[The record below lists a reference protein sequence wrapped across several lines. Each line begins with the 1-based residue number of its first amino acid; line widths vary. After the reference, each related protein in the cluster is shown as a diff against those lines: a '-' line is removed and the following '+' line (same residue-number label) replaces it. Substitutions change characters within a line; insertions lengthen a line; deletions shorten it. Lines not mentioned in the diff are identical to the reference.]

1 MTENDLTIKI
11 LQGIRDDLQRSN
23 QDNAQR
29 FEVMNQRFD
38 AVNQR
43 FDAVNQRFD
52 AVNQRFEVVETVLRD
67 ISEQMVMQSRGIK
80 AAIEARASF
89 EKRVDDHEKR
99 ITELEN
105 RGPH

>member
-1 MTENDLTIKI
+1 MTDSDLTIKI

-29 FEVMNQRFD
+29 FEVMNE
-38 AVNQR
+38 
-43 FDAVNQRFD
+43 RFD

>member
-1 MTENDLTIKI
+1 MTDSDLTIKI

-29 FEVMNQRFD
+29 FEVM
-38 AVNQR
+38 
-43 FDAVNQRFD
+43 NQRFD

>member
-29 FEVMNQRFD
+29 FEVM
-38 AVNQR
+38 
-43 FDAVNQRFD
+43 NQRFD

>member
-1 MTENDLTIKI
+1 MTDSDLTIKI

-29 FEVMNQRFD
+29 FEVM
-38 AVNQR
+38 NQR

>member
-1 MTENDLTIKI
+1 MTESDLTIKI

-29 FEVMNQRFD
+29 FEVM
-38 AVNQR
+38 
-43 FDAVNQRFD
+43 NQRFD

-99 ITELEN
+99 ITDLEN

>member
-1 MTENDLTIKI
+1 MTESDLTIKI

-29 FEVMNQRFD
+29 FEVM
-38 AVNQR
+38 NQR

>member
-1 MTENDLTIKI
+1 MTDSDLTIKI

-29 FEVMNQRFD
+29 FEAMDRRFETLTTTMNQRFD
-38 AVNQR
+38 AVNE
-43 FDAVNQRFD
+43 
-52 AVNQRFEVVETVLRD
+52 RFEVVETVLRD
-67 ISEQMVMQSRGIK
+67 MSEQMVMQARGIK

>member
-1 MTENDLTIKI
+1 MTESDLTITI

-29 FEVMNQRFD
+29 FEVMK
-38 AVNQR
+38 
-43 FDAVNQRFD
+43 
-52 AVNQRFEVVETVLRD
+52 QRFEVVETVLRD

>member
-1 MTENDLTIKI
+1 MTESDLTIKI

-29 FEVMNQRFD
+29 FEVM
-38 AVNQR
+38 
-43 FDAVNQRFD
+43 NQRFD

>member
-29 FEVMNQRFD
+29 FEVM
-38 AVNQR
+38 NQR

>member
-1 MTENDLTIKI
+1 MTESDLTITI

-29 FEVMNQRFD
+29 FEVM
-38 AVNQR
+38 
-43 FDAVNQRFD
+43 
-52 AVNQRFEVVETVLRD
+52 NQRFEVVETVLRD

>member
-1 MTENDLTIKI
+1 MTDGDLTIKI

-29 FEVMNQRFD
+29 FEALTTTMNERFQ
-38 AVNQR
+38 AVNDR
-43 FDAVNQRFD
+43 FEAVN
-52 AVNQRFEVVETVLRD
+52 ARFEVVETVLRD
-67 ISEQMVMQSRGIK
+67 MSEQMVMQSRGIK
-80 AAIEARASF
+80 AAIEARGSF
-89 EKRVDDHEKR
+89 EKRVEDHEKR

>member
-1 MTENDLTIKI
+1 MTESD
-11 LQGIRDDLQRSN
+11 
-23 QDNAQR
+23 
-29 FEVMNQRFD
+29 
-38 AVNQR
+38 
-43 FDAVNQRFD
+43 
-52 AVNQRFEVVETVLRD
+52 LRD